1 MRDVVTAILGG
12 GRGARLWPLTRDR
25 AKPAVPVAGKYRL
38 IDIPISNSI
47 DAGIDRIFVLTQ
59 FNSASL
65 HRHIA
70 RTYRFDAFSTGFVN
84 ILAAEQSMENTDW
97 YQGTADAVRQNLQR
111 LTEPGPSEIVILS
124 GDQLYLMDLDR
135 FVARHR
141 EVDADLT
148 IAVKPVSPEEAR
160 ALGIMR
166 LDRRGRLVEFVEKPQ
181 DPDTV
186 GRLTLDA
193 ETVAATGVDADPGSL
208 LASMGI
214 YVFRTEVL
222 VDLLESHD
230 GDDFGRDLIP
240 KVVEASDVYGYVH
253 RGYWRDI
260 GTIGAFH
267 QASLELTH
275 QLPSLNLYDPDR
287 PVYTRPRFLPPVKVT
302 DCRIYESL
310 LSDGAIL
317 SGSEITRSIIGIRS
331 VVRPGSVVERS
342 VVMGNRYYEDDDP
355 DGEIPLGVGHNCLI
369 SDAIIDTDVRIGDG
383 SRLANREGVWEAD
396 GDGFF
401 IREGV
406 IVVPR
411 KETIPPGT
419 VV

>member
-1 MRDVVTAILGG
+1 MRNVVTAILGG

-47 DAGIDRIFVLTQ
+47 DAEIDQIFVLTQ

-84 ILAAEQSMENTDW
+84 ILAAEQNMESTDW
-97 YQGTADAVRQNLQR
+97 YQGTADAVRQNMHR
-111 LTEPGPSEIVILS
+111 LTEPSPSEIVILS
-124 GDQLYLMDLDR
+124 GDQLYLMELDR

-141 EVDADLT
+141 ESNADLT
-148 IAVKPVSPEEAR
+148 IAVAPVSTEEAE

-166 LDRRGRLVEFVEKPQ
+166 LDHRGRLVEFVEKPK

-186 GRLTLDA
+186 ARMTLDA
-193 ETVAATGVDADPGSL
+193 DTVAATGVDADPGSL

-222 VDLLESHD
+222 VDLLENND
-230 GDDFGRDLIP
+230 GDDFGLDLIP
-240 KVVEASDVYGYVH
+240 RAVEESDVYGYVH

-267 QASLELTH
+267 QSSLELTH
-275 QLPSLNLYDPDR
+275 QLPSLNLYDTDR
-287 PVYTRPRFLPPVKVT
+287 PIYTRPRFLPPVKVT

-342 VVMGNRYYEDDDP
+342 VVMGNRSYEEDP
-355 DGEIPLGVGHNCLI
+355 ADGIGLGVGPDCVI
-369 SDAIIDTDVRIGDG
+369 RDAIIDTDVRIGAG
-383 SRLANREGVWEAD
+383 SRLVNSDGVWEAD
-396 GDGFF
+396 GDGWF
-401 IREGV
+401 IRDGV